1 VTFRLLREQRVIWRQ
16 QQTTGPQPDHQDHDD
31 QQTTTLVV
39 NFLEFVG
46 SGWRNPGDAMLALA
60 AAARAREQ
68 RQAARDALT
77 TASAN

>member
-16 QQTTGPQPDHQDHDD
+16 QQTTGPQPDHRGDENQE
-31 QQTTTLVV
+31 TTTLVV